1 MIVRIW
7 HGVTLESKSSEYFE
21 YIMETGVKF
30 YRSQQ
35 GNLGVSVLRQ
45 VKDGKADFLLLSLWD
60 SADSIK
66 RFAGP
71 DIDKAVYQF
80 PKDKEFLLEFE
91 PSVRHYEVLAGQ
103 KNGEKIKRFPGFG
116 ELKCGLL
123 RII

>member
-1 MIVRIW
+1 MTQSKKGSVSMIVRIW

-103 KNGEKIKRFPGFG
+103 DCGEKRK
-116 ELKCGLL
+116 
-123 RII
+123 